1 MNQNKVPSYWLK
13 KCRVGVR
20 IIQKKKGLG
29 KNSEG
34 VWSKGS
40 DDEKRELNSGN
51 IIAQS
56 LETHLRSSTSGRSNR
71 GEMYDDSL
79 FCAHEKFHTT
89 PSCETMTGYPS
100 SSIFNSNCDGQ
111 TNIHHDQECNE

>member
-1 MNQNKVPSYWLK
+1 MTVRVNQNKVPSYRLK

-20 IIQKKKGLG
+20 VIQKGLG

-40 DDEKRELNSGN
+40 YDEKRELNSGN

-71 GEMYDDSL
+71 GEMYESVR
-79 FCAHEKFHTT
+79 
-89 PSCETMTGYPS
+89 
-100 SSIFNSNCDGQ
+100 
-111 TNIHHDQECNE
+111 